1 LSRVKALGRV
11 LLRALSPK
19 EFLREINGVAE
30 DYAAV
35 AELILM
41 LPMPGRAMIA
51 KIVYR
56 LVYNLVRAADAI
68 HYRAATTAD
77 NPPSAILLPAH
88 LRGGDGMRALRR
100 VLDRIAEA
108 VGEALPAGIID
119 PWILW

>member
-1 LSRVKALGRV
+1 MSRVKALGRV

-56 LVYNLVRAADAI
+56 LVYNLVRVALTLSIIA
-68 HYRAATTAD
+68 
-77 NPPSAILLPAH
+77 PLLLPIT
-88 LRGGDGMRALRR
+88 LLALQYC
-100 VLDRIAEA
+100 LLLSGA
-108 VGEALPAGIID
+108 VMA
-119 PWILW
+119 